1 MANTQPISICK
12 SGEVKPIKNL
22 GVFIYVKKGNF
33 FKKYLKLLIKNYL
46 TLHFRHFLQFKL
58 QQQQGL
64 FNLPNRYKFKSL
76 KTI

>member
-33 FKKYLKLLIKNYL
+33 FKNILN
-46 TLHFRHFLQFKL
+46 F
-58 QQQQGL
+58 
-64 FNLPNRYKFKSL
+64 
-76 KTI
+76 